1 MANPLERK
9 TNWIGVSDVNR
20 VAGESHPHAK
30 LSDAQVDQMRDLHEG
45 EEQLSYRQLAKRF
58 GVPLPTVRSICSYR
72 RRSTVVV
79 RVIRRK

>member
-1 MANPLERK
+1 MAPERK
-9 TNWIGVSDVNR
+9 TNWIGVSDINR

-30 LSDAQVDQMRDLHEG
+30 LTDAQVDEMRDLHED
-45 EEQLSYRQLAKRF
+45 EQQPMSYRQLAKRF

-72 RRSTVVV
+72 RRSTAVV